1 MIVNIGANNSKLTR
15 TENTSR
21 YFKEIS
27 KYPTMSREDEVE
39 WFKKL
44 HNGTEE
50 EKKVAR
56 EYIINCNQR
65 LVVSVAKQWANAE
78 NLTDYV
84 NEVNIGLMNAIE
96 RFDENRGVRFCTYAM
111 WFMLRAI
118 NDYNNETVPLVRKPN
133 QSKTFHVIAKAR
145 NKFLQFNERE
155 PSEDELLD
163 LINSDFNKNVNDK
176 FSLIDIQSI
185 SIDDTVFCEDEEY
198 SFNETAKFNEKTSS
212 INEYEVK
219 SLDEYNAKL
228 IESLLKCLTDR
239 EQKIIKLRFG
249 LDEINGIKRCFD
261 NKEIASEIG
270 ISSERVRQLA
280 NEGLGKIRKEYK
292 KRLHEKI

>member
-1 MIVNIGANNSKLTR
+1 MIVNIGVNNSKLTR

-27 KYPTMSREDEVE
+27 KYPTMSREDEIE

-111 WFMLRAI
+111 WFMLRAV
-118 NDYNNETVPLVRKPN
+118 NDYNNETAPLVRKPN

-145 NKFLQFNERE
+145 NKFSQINERE

-198 SFNETAKFNEKTSS
+198 SFNESAKFNEKTSS

-219 SLDEYNAKL
+219 SSDEYNAKL

-280 NEGLGKIRKEYK
+280 NEGLSKIRKEYK
-292 KRLHEKI
+292 KRLYERI